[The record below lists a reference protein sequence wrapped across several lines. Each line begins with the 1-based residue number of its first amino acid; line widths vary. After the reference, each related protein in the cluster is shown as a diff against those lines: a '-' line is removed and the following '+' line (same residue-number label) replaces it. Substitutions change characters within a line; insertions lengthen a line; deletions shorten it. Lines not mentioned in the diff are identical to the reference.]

1 MKGQKIGKKC
11 QQKELNWMCK
21 TDQKTRNYIILS
33 VRQCPTGAKKI
44 KYAKLSYYSE
54 DNCKRKQIKQNF
66 YSCTL
71 MANIKKQRK
80 IKANDTM

>member
-1 MKGQKIGKKC
+1 
-11 QQKELNWMCK
+11 MCK

-54 DNCKRKQIKQNF
+54 DNCKRKQVNQNF
-66 YSCTL
+66 YSCTI
-71 MANIKKQRK
+71 MASVKKATENKSERH
-80 IKANDTM
+80 M